1 MGAKY
6 RVSADIGGTF
16 TDLVLQNAETGE
28 TSTGKML
35 STRENPARGVLDGL
49 RTFLP
54 EDAAARFLIHGTT
67 VGINAVLERRGARV
81 ALVTTRG
88 FRDVYAIAGNDRRD
102 IFSIHYRK
110 PRPLIGRGD
119 VFTVRERLNAD
130 GSAAIPPVLEDLDAV
145 AAAVRAGR
153 YEAVAVCLLFAYL
166 NPVHELAVER
176 WLRER
181 LPDVPITL
189 SHRVSPEWR
198 EYARTSTAVMNAYVA
213 PVVQRYLA
221 TLMEK
226 VRADLG
232 ISRLHVMESNG
243 GAMTAEAAREK
254 PIQSLLSGAG
264 RRHDRGAR
272 GEPRDRTGES
282 HLHRHGR
289 DLVRREPRHRR
300 RPPPRPRRR
309 RSSLPVQMSIVD
321 LHVIGAGGGSVAWLE
336 GGHLRVGPRSAGS
349 EPGPACY
356 GAGGAEPTVTDA
368 NLVLGRI
375 DPERFAGGRI
385 RLDARAAR
393 AAVASIGRA
402 LGLGTEEM
410 AAGIVEIVNAKMAD
424 AIRTITIRRG
434 IDPRDFALF
443 AYGGAGPM
451 QAAALAEQLDI
462 GEVVVPVHPGTFSA
476 WGMLQAD
483 VRHDLKQTWFAAWD
497 EVDLGEVERAFQA
510 LEAEGRA
517 WLEREEVPDE
527 RMAFV
532 RSADLRYRLQEYQ
545 LTCPL
550 PAGPGRLDREAVRR
564 LFDAA
569 YQRQYGHG
577 NRRRG
582 WRSSTCASPR
592 PASSTGRPSRPRRWT
607 AAGRP
612 GRAPSS
618 SAVGRYA
625 RPFSPAS
632 ASRPASPWPGPPSS
646 KSRPRPPS
654 CLPAGGPGCPRAAT
668 CRSPA
673 GSPDVNASA
682 SRAADPITT
691 EVVRNFMS
699 AVAEDM
705 NAALYRSAF
714 SSVIYEG
721 RDSAV
726 ALLDRNGDMLGQST
740 GVPIFIGN
748 MEVCIRLTIE
758 KYGLDWFEPGD
769 VVILNDPYLQ
779 GTHTTTSP
787 PSAPCSTAGS
797 SPASPRPAPTG
808 RTSGPSIR
816 APR

>member
-49 RTFLP
+49 HTFLP

-254 PIQSLLSGAG
+254 PIQSLLSGPVGGTIGALAVSREIG
-264 RRHDRGAR
+264 RANLICIDMGGTSFDASLVIDGA
-272 GEPRDRTGES
+272 PA
-282 HLHRHGR
+282 
-289 DLVRREPRHRR
+289 
-300 RPPPRPRRR
+300 
-309 RSSLPVQMSIVD
+309 SSTEAEIEGLPVQMSIVD

-385 RLDARAAR
+385 RLDTRAAR

-434 IDPRDFALF
+434 IDPRAFALF

-451 QAAALAEQLDI
+451 QAVALAEQLDI
-462 GEVVVPVHPGTFSA
+462 GEVIVPVHPGTFSA

-517 WLEREEVPDE
+517 WLEREEVPGE
-527 RMAFV
+527 RMTFV

-577 NRRRG
+577 NPEARMEVVNLRVAATG
-582 WRSSTCASPR
+582 LVDR
-592 PASSTGRPSRPRRWT
+592 PPVAPPPVDR
-607 AAGRP
+607 
-612 GRAPSS
+612 GRAPRTRSI
-618 SAVGRYA
+618 VFGGR
-625 RPFSPAS
+625 PV
-632 ASRPASPWPGPPSS
+632 
-646 KSRPRPPS
+646 
-654 CLPAGGPGCPRAAT
+654 RAALLARERLAPGESVAGPAIIEEPT
-668 CRSPA
+668 ATTILPPGWRAGVSP
-673 GSPDVNASA
+673 GGHLS
-682 SRAADPITT
+682 
-691 EVVRNFMS
+691 
-699 AVAEDM
+699 
-705 NAALYRSAF
+705 
-714 SSVIYEG
+714 
-721 RDSAV
+721 
-726 ALLDRNGDMLGQST
+726 
-740 GVPIFIGN
+740 
-748 MEVCIRLTIE
+748 LTRGE
-758 KYGLDWFEPGD
+758 
-769 VVILNDPYLQ
+769 
-779 GTHTTTSP
+779 S
-787 PSAPCSTAGS
+787 
-797 SPASPRPAPTG
+797 
-808 RTSGPSIR
+808 
-816 APR
+816 